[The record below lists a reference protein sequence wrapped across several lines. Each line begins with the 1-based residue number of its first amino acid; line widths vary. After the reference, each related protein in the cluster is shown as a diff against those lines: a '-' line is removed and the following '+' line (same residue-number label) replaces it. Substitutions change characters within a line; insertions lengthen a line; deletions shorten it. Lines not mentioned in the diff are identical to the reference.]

1 MKFTN
6 HLFLRPCVAFVFLTS
21 TFSIHAQ
28 TKEKIDYVNP
38 MIGAST
44 SAEAGKSGHGLGK
57 TFPGTATP
65 FGLIQLSPD
74 TRTAGDNGPGY
85 SWHHSTMEGFSFLHM
100 SGIGWYGDFGNFL
113 VTPTV
118 GSLKT
123 VKGLE
128 SNPDDGYRS
137 RYSHERETAR
147 IGYYSVW
154 LDDYDVKVEL
164 TTAPRAGIMKMTF
177 PESDS
182 SRIQI
187 DLARRIGGT
196 STRQYFKMVDEQTL
210 EGWMQRSEERRV
222 GKEC

>member
-1 MKFTN
+1 
-6 HLFLRPCVAFVFLTS
+6 
-21 TFSIHAQ
+21 
-28 TKEKIDYVNP
+28 
-38 MIGAST
+38 
-44 SAEAGKSGHGLGK
+44 
-57 TFPGTATP
+57 
-65 FGLIQLSPD
+65 
-74 TRTAGDNGPGY
+74 
-85 SWHHSTMEGFSFLHM
+85 M

-196 STRQYFKMVDEQTL
+196 STRQYFKMVDDQTL
-210 EGWMQRSEERRV
+210 EGWMQCPANGGGWGHGDGQVSYTVYFYCKLNKPFTQTGVWSADIPADMNRRGGVAVNQPDYQQLIQQANVLRDVTEYEGDHIGFFTEFPTQKGEEVLLKCRSEERRV